1 MVGTRQCRGRSR
13 LAAATSALLVGLQCR
28 RLGELLVVF
37 LSDGLL
43 DGFLAMAHAGVE
55 LAAPAPRAEAVL
67 QPTLSHPP
75 QHEPG
80 RRALERRFMICC
92 AVECVR
98 GGVHGGVACD
108 SALRPVMVALATA
121 LEQLHAQ

>member
-1 MVGTRQCRGRSR
+1 MPGTLTIGGGDVGTAGGS
-13 LAAATSALLVGLQCR
+13 VQCR

-80 RRALERRFMICC
+80 RRALERRVDDLLC
-92 AVECVR
+92 
-98 GGVHGGVACD
+98 G
-108 SALRPVMVALATA
+108 
-121 LEQLHAQ
+121 

>member
-80 RRALERRFMICC
+80 RRALERRVDDLLC
-92 AVECVR
+92 
-98 GGVHGGVACD
+98 G
-108 SALRPVMVALATA
+108 
-121 LEQLHAQ
+121 